1 MTFGSRGGTI
11 KICFLISGIRGLSN
25 SKRKFSGRLYL
36 SLWSCA
42 LELFGIIPIVE
53 DHPLLSYTPLSD
65 YGLAAA
71 EIVKDDH

>member
-11 KICFLISGIRGLSN
+11 KIYFLVSGIRGLSN
-25 SKRKFSGRLYL
+25 SRLYL

-42 LELFGIIPIVE
+42 LELFWIIPIVE